1 MLSVTPKMAI
11 DRKRQP
17 KLIYCDSERLGTTEV
32 SQLNMVY
39 GVSSLWKTYQW
50 RMKSSLYTDMKKN
63 HQATWLSEHN
73 KVKYNVYNMPPF
85 MKERGRNKNISI
97 YLYKETLEG

>member
-1 MLSVTPKMAI
+1 MIA
-11 DRKRQP
+11 
-17 KLIYCDSERLGTTEV
+17 TEV

-85 MKERGRNKNISI
+85 VKEVGRNKNICI
-97 YLYKETLEG
+97 YVKKR